1 MSERLEIENNITG
14 NPLPSLAAR
23 ISLVCIG
30 LIAILP
36 FLQVHHARPIPAF
49 YTEFVA
55 FALGLLAL
63 TLLLSGRYWR
73 NLALPWIVFAS
84 LGLFAVLLLQLN
96 LKMPAYY
103 ETQVIALLYLVWAM
117 LLIILGSVL
126 RREFGLTAISTA
138 LAWFFL
144 AGGELSAAVG
154 VIQHYDIHTFLDDF
168 IAAKNSAA
176 VYGNIGQTNHFANHI
191 SLALASLI
199 FLFASRKL
207 RIGVAILLAL
217 PLLFVLPLSGSRSPW
232 LYLLALLILS
242 LLLLW
247 QHGRANLQARK
258 LVLAAAL
265 TLAGFAFM
273 HWLVQ
278 LPWFAGSLG
287 TITPAD
293 RMFEQAGGTAI
304 RLYLWREAWQM
315 FLQAPLLGVG
325 FGEYAWHHFQLLEMF
340 RNPEITGVYNNA
352 HNLIMQL
359 LAETG
364 LAGTLPVVGG
374 ITVWL
379 LSLRRQPF
387 DLALWWLLALLA
399 IIGIHSMLEFPLW
412 YGQYLGISAFLLGAG
427 ETRFLQLPL
436 PRLGRLAMLLSLA
449 LLSGLMVM
457 IERDYRQLESI
468 MPAHDDVH
476 KYLSNND
483 ISVLQTLHQKTLLSP
498 YVDFALASKMELN
511 QEKLALKLMINQR
524 VMQFNPSGPLTY
536 KQAILLAL
544 NGEHEAALRQ
554 AERADSAYPGDLEKF
569 ADLLVLLKTENPEA
583 LERLVKWAD
592 KKIKEKE
599 NSSGTK

>member
-14 NPLPSLAAR
+14 SPLSSLAAR

-36 FLQVHHARPIPAF
+36 FLQVHHALPITAF
-49 YTEFVA
+49 YTEYIA

-73 NLALPWIVFAS
+73 KLALPWIVFAS

-103 ETQVIALLYLVWAM
+103 ETQVIALLYLMWAM

-144 AGGELSAAVG
+144 AGGELSAAAG

-176 VYGNIGQTNHFANHI
+176 VFGNIAQTNHFANHI

-207 RIGVAILLAL
+207 RIWVALPLAL

-247 QHGRANLQARK
+247 RGKACMERRR
-258 LVLAAAL
+258 LVTASFLL
-265 TLAGFAFM
+265 IAGFALM
-273 HWLVQ
+273 QWLVQ
-278 LPWFAGSLG
+278 TPLFAAPMGA
-287 TITPAD
+287 ITAAD
-293 RMFEQAGGTAI
+293 RMFEQAAGTAI
-304 RLYLWREAWQM
+304 RFYLWREAWQM

-364 LAGTLPVVGG
+364 LAGTLPVAGG
-374 ITVWL
+374 IMVWL

-427 ETRFLQLPL
+427 ETRFLQLHL
-436 PRLGRLAMLLSLA
+436 PRLGRLAMLLILA
-449 LLSGLMVM
+449 LSWSVM
-457 IERDYRQLESI
+457 IWIEQDYRQLESI
-468 MPAHDDVH
+468 MPAQDNVH

-498 YVDFALASKMELN
+498 YVDFALASRMELN

-524 VMQFNPSGPLTY
+524 VMRFNPSGPFTY

-554 AERADSAYPGDLEKF
+554 AERADSAYPEDIEKF
-569 ADLLVLLKTENPEA
+569 ADSLALLKAENPEA
-583 LERLVKWAD
+583 LERLVEWAD